1 MDEKREVWIVGKT
14 MANAI
19 HVLNSLFCDGEK
31 DKAVS
36 QDDKAMVSEF
46 INANCSSM
54 MKDDVFDILT
64 MVNNLPEGRYCHRTD
79 CRYHHP
85 ENPER
90 HDYTIFLD
98 KCAECDQNTKAKA
111 ADMHHFEDKD

>member
-1 MDEKREVWIVGKT
+1 MDEKREVWIVGKV

-19 HVLNSLFCDGEK
+19 QVLNSLSSDGAIAS
-31 DKAVS
+31 AVS
-36 QDDKAMVSEF
+36 QDDKAMVAEF
-46 INANCSSM
+46 INANCSPM
-54 MKDDVFDILT
+54 MKDDVNDILA
-64 MVNNLPEGRYCHRTD
+64 MVNHLPEGRYCHRTD

-98 KCAECDQNTKAKA
+98 KCEECDQNTVAGVH
-111 ADMHHFEDKD
+111 DMHHFEDKD